1 MCVVVLFILIK
12 YMHKCVNNHCGLIAD
27 NLAGPGPKKTRQKGM
42 QSCLFLMWLTQVAH
56 KKIRALL
63 VKLIASRAE
72 CKQCEIILE
81 ECQKC
86 INYTKLENV

>member
-1 MCVVVLFILIK
+1 
-12 YMHKCVNNHCGLIAD
+12 MHKCVNNHCGLIAD
-27 NLAGPGPKKTRQKGM
+27 NVAGPGDPRELAKKGM

-63 VKLIASRAE
+63 AKLIAPRAE
-72 CKQCEIILE
+72 CKQCEIIPE

-86 INYTKLENV
+86 INYTKL